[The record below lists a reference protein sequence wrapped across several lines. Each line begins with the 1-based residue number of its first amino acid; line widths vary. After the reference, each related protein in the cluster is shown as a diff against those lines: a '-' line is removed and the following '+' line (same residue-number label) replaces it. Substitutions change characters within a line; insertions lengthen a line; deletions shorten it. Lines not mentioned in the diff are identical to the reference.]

1 MQAVT
6 LFSGCSSNRVYLTVA
21 EKVPVCSFRCVG
33 FVNKAECQ
41 QQAQVLGTILWALL
55 LVLERRLHRA
65 GTVVPCELLC
75 QHFCDPLDDS
85 QCKLRSTEHDVMSV
99 VGLGVWANPQLAA
112 LIPDKGEGFLS
123 ALFWG

>member
-1 MQAVT
+1 MPSV
-6 LFSGCSSNRVYLTVA
+6 SSR
-21 EKVPVCSFRCVG
+21 P
-33 FVNKAECQ
+33 
-41 QQAQVLGTILWALL
+41 QVLGTVLWALL
-55 LVLERRLHRA
+55 LVLERRLDRA

-112 LIPDKGEGFLS
+112 LTS
-123 ALFWG
+123 